1 MTFDKSSTAQIAL
14 THGHRTD
21 RVASY
26 QQLKQSAAAEL
37 VFMEYAFGENV
48 AVEDSTGWTHSTPGH
63 EWTRKVYVETAREDD
78 GPAPRHTLN
87 FTARFNDSDGSFVE
101 AFALCQD
108 GSEWGSMPAISEE
121 IEALGFPS
129 MSEYYEHQAFLTACK
144 ELRLSQELIQP
155 CAFKYLQHRCTGCTG
170 EYEAKFDQYAHLN
183 GQQFMLIGR
192 VDPKTYDAEEC
203 GEILV
208 IRFGCGLE
216 ISAWPEEVQ
225 SVMKVYEVG
234 DDDTGWYAKVC
245 PSGTLFQVQVYDADG
260 DRRPD
265 HEKSLASEKEARD
278 WADKVVLRTHG
289 RLPPQIPV
297 DAEKCVNIAQ
307 AFQSYMDDR
316 VIVPKGELIE
326 AIERHMT
333 STEREKHF
341 YEVHQTLNN
350 MVALGT
356 FVRIEATLPSG
367 RKSTLIAHNG
377 VKLLQSDALTS
388 LR

>member
-1 MTFDKSSTAQIAL
+1 MTFDKSSTADSTLAF
-14 THGHRTD
+14 GHRTAH
-21 RVASY
+21 VASY
-26 QQLKQSAAAEL
+26 MQLKQSAAAEL
-37 VFMEYAFGENV
+37 VFMEFDFGES
-48 AVEDSTGWTHSTPGH
+48 VEVVDSSGWNHSTPGH
-63 EWTRKVYVETAREDD
+63 EWARKVYVETAQEDD
-78 GPAPRHTLN
+78 GPAPRYTLN
-87 FTARFNDSDGSFVE
+87 FTVRFNEDDGTFVE
-101 AFALCQD
+101 AVALCQE
-108 GSEWGSMPAISEE
+108 GNEWGFMRAFTED
-121 IEALGFPS
+121 IEALGFQS
-129 MSEYYEHQAFLTACK
+129 MAEYYEHQAFLTACK

-216 ISAWPEEVQ
+216 ISAWPEEVK
-225 SVMKVYEVG
+225 SVMKLYEAG

-245 PSGTLFQVQVYDADG
+245 SSGTLFQVQVFDADG

-289 RLPPQIPV
+289 GIPPQFSV
-297 DAEKCVNIAQ
+297 DAEKCVIIAQ
-307 AFQSYMDDR
+307 AFQRYMDGR
-316 VIVPKGELIE
+316 VIVPEGELIE
-326 AIERHMT
+326 AIERPMT

-341 YEVHQTLNN
+341 SEVQQTLNN
-350 MVALGT
+350 MVASGT
-356 FVRIEATLPSG
+356 LVRIEAILPNG

-377 VKLLQSDALTS
+377 VTLVQTDALAS